1 MPSCVGAAA
10 TSIIQRSMNAQ
21 AQTSTPA
28 VAAAPSR
35 RHGWRDVLVSFRE
48 PRVLAMLAL
57 GFSAGLP
64 FMLTGNTLGAWLRD
78 EGTEL
83 AAIGFLSWVGLAYSF
98 KFVWAPLLDRVE
110 LPVLRRLG
118 KRRSWILLAQAGVVL
133 GLVAMTIIGP
143 QGGLVLFG
151 VFALVVAFSSA
162 TQDIAID
169 AWRIEIS
176 RSAEELGLMSA
187 AYQLGYR
194 AALLVT
200 NAFIFNIAARA
211 GWELSYAL
219 MAVLVGVGIAA
230 ALLAS
235 EPRTETSAVAHGN
248 VLPRAVGPIW
258 TLRGLYDAVVNPFVV
273 FFMTHGAKA
282 LLLLAAISLYRLP
295 DFIMGPMVN
304 PFYADLGLSR
314 DAIGAMRAGVGLW
327 ATIAGVAAGGFC
339 AVRLGFVPTLVL
351 GAFLAPASN
360 LGLTAM
366 AFAGADLGVFAAA
379 LALENFSEGFAGTA
393 LIAWMSSLTTFGYAA
408 TQYAL
413 LSSFYAILGK
423 VLKGFSGVAV
433 ETLERSMELITAYG
447 VFFACTAAIGIP
459 SVLVALAAAR
469 AHVRPAR
476 GSA

>member
-1 MPSCVGAAA
+1 
-10 TSIIQRSMNAQ
+10 MNAQ

-28 VAAAPSR
+28 IAAAPSR
-35 RHGWRDVLVSFRE
+35 RHGWRDVLVSLRE

-64 FMLTGNTLGAWLRD
+64 FLLTGNTLGAWLRD

-83 AAIGFLSWVGLAYSF
+83 SAIGFLSWVGLAYSF

-110 LPVLRRLG
+110 LPVIGRLG
-118 KRRSWILLAQAGVVL
+118 KRRSWILLAQAGVIA
-133 GLVAMTIIGP
+133 GLLAMTLIGP
-143 QGGLVLFG
+143 NGGLVLFG

-169 AWRIEIS
+169 AWRIEVS

-194 AALLVT
+194 AAMLIT

-230 ALLAS
+230 ALLAA
-235 EPRTETSAVAHGN
+235 EPRTETSVVTHRH
-248 VLPRAVGPIW
+248 VLPRNVVPIW
-258 TLRGLYDAVVNPFVV
+258 TLRGLYDALVNPFVT
-273 FFMTHGAKA
+273 FFRAHGAKA

-295 DFIMGPMVN
+295 DFVMGPMVN

-327 ATIAGVAAGGFC
+327 GTIAGVAAGGFC

-379 LALENFSEGFAGTA
+379 LTLENFSEGFAGTA

-433 ETLERSMELITAYG
+433 ETLERSMDLIQAYG
-447 VFFACTAAIGIP
+447 VFFACTASIGIP
-459 SVLVALAAAR
+459 SVLVVIAAAR
-469 AHVRPAR
+469 AHSR
-476 GSA
+476 SAADGT

>member
-1 MPSCVGAAA
+1 
-10 TSIIQRSMNAQ
+10 MNAQ
-21 AQTSTPA
+21 AQPSTSA
-28 VAAAPSR
+28 LAAESR
-35 RHGWRDVLVSFRE
+35 PRPGWRDVLVSFRE
-48 PRVLAMLAL
+48 PSVLAMLAL

-110 LPVLRRLG
+110 LPVLGRLG
-118 KRRSWILLAQAGVVL
+118 KRRSWILLAQAGVMA
-133 GLVAMTIIGP
+133 GLIAMTLIGP
-143 QGGLVLFG
+143 GGGLVLFG
-151 VFALVVAFSSA
+151 AFALLVAFSSA

-169 AWRIEIS
+169 AWRIEVS

-194 AALLVT
+194 CALLVT
-200 NAFIFNIAARA
+200 NAFIFNIAART

-219 MAVLVGVGIAA
+219 MAALVGVGVAA

-235 EPRTETSAVAHGN
+235 EPRVETSVVAQPE
-248 VLPRAVGPIW
+248 VSPAPVRIW
-258 TLRGLYDAVVNPFVV
+258 KGQGLYDAVVNPFVL
-273 FFMTHGAKA
+273 FFRAHGTKA

-304 PFYADLGLSR
+304 PFYTDLGLSR
-314 DAIGAMRAGVGLW
+314 DAIGAMRAGVGIG
-327 ATIAGVAAGGFC
+327 ATLAGVAAGGFC

-366 AFAGADLGVFAAA
+366 AVAGPDLGVFGAA

-393 LIAWMSSLTTFGYAA
+393 LIAWMSSLTAFGYAA

-423 VLKGFSGVAV
+423 VLKGLSGVAV
-433 ETLERSMELITAYG
+433 ETLGRSMDLIPAYG

-459 SVLVALAAAR
+459 SVLVAIWAAR
-469 AHVRPAR
+469 AHVKSTAN
-476 GSA
+476 A

>member
-1 MPSCVGAAA
+1 MS
-10 TSIIQRSMNAQ
+10 TS
-21 AQTSTPA
+21 A
-28 VAAAPSR
+28 VAAESGP
-35 RHGWRDVLVSFRE
+35 RHGWRDVLASFRK

-83 AAIGFLSWVGLAYSF
+83 AAIGFLSWVGLAYSL

-110 LPVLRRLG
+110 LPVLGRLG
-118 KRRSWILLAQAGVVL
+118 KRRSWILLSQAGVIA
-133 GLVAMTIIGP
+133 GLVAMIAIGP
-143 QGGLVLFG
+143 GGGLVLFG
-151 VFALVVAFSSA
+151 AFALVVAFSSA

-169 AWRIEIS
+169 AWRIEVS

-194 AALLVT
+194 GALLVT
-200 NAFIFNIAARA
+200 NAFIFNIAARG
-211 GWELSYAL
+211 GWEFSYGL
-219 MAVLVGVGIAA
+219 MAVLVGVGVAA

-235 EPRTETSAVAHGN
+235 EPSTETSAVAHSN
-248 VLPRAVGPIW
+248 ASAAPIVPIW
-258 TLRGLYDAVVNPFVV
+258 TLQGLYDAVVNPFVV
-273 FFMTHGAKA
+273 FFRSHGTKA

-304 PFYADLGLSR
+304 PFYTDLGLSR

-327 ATIAGVAAGGFC
+327 ATIAGVAAGGFA

-360 LGLTAM
+360 LGLTMMAM
-366 AFAGADLGVFAAA
+366 AGADLGVFGAA
-379 LALENFSEGFAGTA
+379 LTLENFSEGFAGTA

-423 VLKGFSGVAV
+423 VLKGLSGVAV
-433 ETLERSMELITAYG
+433 ETLSASMDLIAAYG

-459 SVLVALAAAR
+459 SVVVTILAAR
-469 AHVRPAR
+469 AHTRD
-476 GSA
+476 